1 LINLR
6 GEVVGINTAI
16 FSQSGGNIGIGFAIP
31 TNSITEVL
39 PQLKDK
45 GKVVRGYLGTTV
57 QKITPEIADSLGLK
71 EGRGALVAD
80 VMKGSPAERAG
91 IKTGDVIV
99 AFNNKEIK
107 DSSDL
112 PALVARVAP
121 GTTVPLRVMR
131 DGKEISLSIGVGEMK
146 ENEVAASSA
155 EGGLGLAVQP
165 VTPEI
170 AQSLGL
176 ERAEGLVV
184 AEVTPGSAADEAGLR
199 AGDLISQINRRP
211 VKNLADYNREMAG
224 SEKGKSVLLLVKR
237 GQESVFLALKK

>member
-1 LINLR
+1 
-6 GEVVGINTAI
+6 
-16 FSQSGGNIGIGFAIP
+16 
-31 TNSITEVL
+31 
-39 PQLKDK
+39 
-45 GKVVRGYLGTTV
+45 
-57 QKITPEIADSLGLK
+57 
-71 EGRGALVAD
+71 
-80 VMKGSPAERAG
+80 MKGSPAERAG

-121 GTTVPLRVMR
+121 GTTVPLKVMR
-131 DGKEISLSIGVGEMK
+131 DGKEISMPIGVGEMK

-176 ERAEGLVV
+176 ERAEGLVIT
-184 AEVTPGSAADEAGLR
+184 EVTPGSAADEAGLR
-199 AGDLISQINRRP
+199 AGDLISQINRHP